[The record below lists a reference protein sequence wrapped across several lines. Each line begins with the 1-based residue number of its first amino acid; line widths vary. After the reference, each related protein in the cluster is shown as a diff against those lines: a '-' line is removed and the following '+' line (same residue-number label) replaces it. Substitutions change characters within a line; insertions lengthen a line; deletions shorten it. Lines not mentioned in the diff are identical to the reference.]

1 MRLICIPAIKSHLKY
16 VTFTISYLEKT
27 FLNDQIIIVTPD
39 KDSFMHLNN
48 SNVSVK
54 ADNEFLDISSEQIKS
69 NLSEDKKSMFKWY
82 YQQFLKY
89 SIVIK
94 SNKYEDILI
103 LDADTIFLSDCIEDS
118 DCINFTSL
126 EYNESYFEIIE
137 KYFPSHKLLSKS
149 AIVNFMWFNRLLLL
163 NLLEIIQG
171 NQKKKWFEVIL
182 DNVNKSKAPFAF
194 SEYETYSNYKHN
206 IKFPEQ
212 KDLKI
217 FRRADLFL
225 SFYSFKKI
233 IEIGK
238 IFKFDLISFEE
249 NHNRSLS
256 KKIIIFFMK
265 FIIELKLLFYGYY
278 TKKIKSLFSNRKNL
292 IN

>member
-1 MRLICIPAIKSHLKY
+1 MRLICIPAIKNHLKY
-16 VTFTISYLEKT
+16 VTFTISYLEKK

-39 KDSFMHLNN
+39 QDSFMHLNN
-48 SNVSVK
+48 GNVSVK
-54 ADNEFLDISSEQIKS
+54 ADSEFLDISSEQIKS
-69 NLSEDKKSMFKWY
+69 NLSEDKKYMYKWY

-94 SNKYEDILI
+94 SKKYEDILI
-103 LDADTIFLSDCIEDS
+103 LDADTIFLSDCIDDS

-126 EYNESYFEIIE
+126 EYNESYFKIIE

-149 AIVNFMWFNRLLLL
+149 TILNFMWFNRILLL
-163 NLLEIIQG
+163 NMLDIIQG
-171 NQKKKWFEVIL
+171 NQENKWFEVIL
-182 DNVNKSKAPFAF
+182 DNVNKSKSPFAF
-194 SEYETYSNYKHN
+194 SEYETYANYKHN

-249 NHNRSLS
+249 DHNRSLS
-256 KKIIIFFMK
+256 KKIIVFFMK
-265 FIIELKLLFYGYY
+265 FIIELKLLFSGYY
-278 TKKIKSLFSNRKNL
+278 NKNYNS
-292 IN
+292 I